1 MNHIPLTVI
10 KRYSLNNHEYHNFIH
25 ISKMLCGL
33 DDVRYNLTGYEK
45 NVLITAI
52 LFHDIVYIPGT
63 SDNEEQSVEYFKH
76 SELTGFDTFNTNVS
90 ELIMSTKYHNKGVNN
105 LSDIMIDLDMMI
117 LGHSRKEYD
126 VYIQQIRNEYKNIPD
141 DKFYLARL
149 SFLQSLYCEDYF
161 TSFYSGYNETLNM
174 NMKNNIDTEISQI
187 KSRLGVV

>member
-1 MNHIPLTVI
+1 
-10 KRYSLNNHEYHNFIH
+10 
-25 ISKMLCGL
+25 MLCGL